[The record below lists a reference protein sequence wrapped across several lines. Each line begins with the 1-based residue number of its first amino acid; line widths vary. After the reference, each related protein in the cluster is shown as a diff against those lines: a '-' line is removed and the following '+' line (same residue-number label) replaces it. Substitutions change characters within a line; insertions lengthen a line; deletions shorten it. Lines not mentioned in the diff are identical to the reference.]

1 MDVCVFQYVHACNL
15 IEDVLVLFSHVHIFY
30 CVFLFM
36 LFFFFLFF
44 IFLRYRYYLFTVQSA
59 SYKIKCYVYC
69 CYDLEEDK

>member
-36 LFFFFLFF
+36 LFFLVFFLFF
-44 IFLRYRYYLFTVQSA
+44 FKVSLLFVYS
-59 SYKIKCYVYC
+59 SKC
-69 CYDLEEDK
+69 LI

>member
-36 LFFFFLFF
+36 LFFLVFFFFKVSLLFVF
-44 IFLRYRYYLFTVQSA
+44 YS
-59 SYKIKCYVYC
+59 SKC
-69 CYDLEEDK
+69 LI